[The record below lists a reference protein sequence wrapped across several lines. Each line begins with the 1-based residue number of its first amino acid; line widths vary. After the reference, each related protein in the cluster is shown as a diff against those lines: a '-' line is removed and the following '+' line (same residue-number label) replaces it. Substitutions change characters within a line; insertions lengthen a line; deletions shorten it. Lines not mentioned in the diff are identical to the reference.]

1 MMGFLESKI
10 MKPVIIIPILFS
22 LLLLIPIPAFA
33 QAFQRVPF
41 TETHAVIVGIFFVII
56 MVIIAKF
63 YKRRKPGRR
72 GFSQNIKDEVDRRQR
87 GECNA
92 CHTIP
97 RYKKYDHIN
106 KNSDN
111 SLRNCQMLCG
121 DCHDDKTNRERAWR
135 DKR

>member
-1 MMGFLESKI
+1 ML
-10 MKPVIIIPILFS
+10 KPVIIIAIAFV
-22 LLLLIPIPAFA
+22 LLIPIPVFA
-33 QAFQRVPF
+33 QSFQRVEF

-56 MVIIAKF
+56 MVIISKF

-72 GFSQNIKDEVDRRQR
+72 GFSQGIKDEVDRRQR

-111 SLRNCQMLCG
+111 SLGNCQMLCG
-121 DCHDDKTNRERAWR
+121 DCHDDKTARERAWR
-135 DKR
+135 NKR